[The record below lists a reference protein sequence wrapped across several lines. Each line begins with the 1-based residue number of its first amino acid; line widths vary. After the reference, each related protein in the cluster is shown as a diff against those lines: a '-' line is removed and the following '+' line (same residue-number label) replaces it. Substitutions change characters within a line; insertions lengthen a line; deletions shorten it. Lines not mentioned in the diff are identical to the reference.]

1 MVLFHFSKDL
11 NMRYLLTTIIF
22 TCLLIGAVSINRT
35 AAFEL
40 PASSEQLRIA
50 IIKNVWSIN
59 ISGDGILATDQSGK
73 PLAITFPV
81 TFRAEN
87 GRISTGNGLCSKVR
101 LASADRIKVNGK
113 SYRGMVELIIQGGR
127 LLAIN
132 QLPLE
137 HYLIGLINSE
147 ISSSWPMESIKT
159 QAVIARTY
167 AMAKKRERAG
177 SIYDLE
183 STVMDQAYSGSDD
196 EDSRA
201 ARGVHETEGEVLTYN
216 GTIIQ
221 AFYHAN
227 SGGRTEASENVW
239 GTSIPYLKGVE
250 CRYGLTSSTRNWE
263 LAMPL
268 ARLENSLKS
277 LKITGLTDIRGGELN
292 SRGRLK
298 TVQLETAKGVVTLPA
313 TKFRMTVGSTVIR
326 STGFNVR
333 VENGT
338 AYFNGTGYGHGVG
351 LCQYGAKQ
359 RALDGFKYNEILAY
373 YYPGTRLVKLPT
385 DR

>member
-1 MVLFHFSKDL
+1 
-11 NMRYLLTTIIF
+11 MRYLFTTIIF
-22 TCLLIGAVSINRT
+22 TFLLT
-35 AAFEL
+35 AAVFTNGCIAFEI
-40 PASSEQLRIA
+40 PASSEQIRIA
-50 IIKNVWSIN
+50 IIKNVWSLN
-59 ISGDGILATDQSGK
+59 ISGDGILATDESGRALDIRL
-73 PLAITFPV
+73 PA

-87 GRISTGNGLCSKVR
+87 GKISAGNRVCSKLR

-113 SYRGMVELIIQGGR
+113 SYRGLVELQLQGGK

-137 HYLIGLINSE
+137 HYLVGLINSE

-159 QAVIARTY
+159 QAVIARTF
-167 AMAKKRERAG
+167 AVAKKRERAG
-177 SIYDLE
+177 AIYDLE

-201 ARGVHETEGEVLTYN
+201 ARGVHETDGEVLTYN
-216 GTIIQ
+216 GAVIQ

-227 SGGRTEASENVW
+227 SGGRTESSENVW
-239 GTSIPYLKGVE
+239 GASIPYLKGVE

-277 LKITGLTDIRGGELN
+277 LKISGITDIRGGELN

-298 TVQLETAKGVVTLPA
+298 TVQLETSKGLVTLPA

-326 STGFNVR
+326 STSFTVR

-338 AYFNGTGYGHGVG
+338 AYFSGTGYGHGVG

-373 YYPGTRLVKLPT
+373 YYPGTRLMKLQ
-385 DR
+385 DLR